1 MKLQKAEC
9 CGFGGRAYVHSAED
23 GPIRIFR
30 FAFSP
35 CHAIHFN
42 KYTRVHCFSGS
53 QTSAPRPAIP
63 GQTSDPGSPQ
73 PERLRGKRAAA
84 SPAQVCGPG
93 RHGGGPSHK
102 LRAAVLRLRT
112 AARTDSDRAALETGP
127 RAEPDAG
134 KAAAA
139 AARGSGEPSRRRQ
152 PGPALAPSRL
162 PSPDDSTPVAAR
174 DFAGDETP
182 PGRRLPSPHAGFR
195 GKQAG
200 PLAGPWL
207 GPRHRAAG
215 RLSAAGP
222 PGSSSRMCSTAR
234 EWAVAGCSS
243 VARRS
248 SFPLAGRPELVVQ
261 PPGCRRR
268 RARPM
273 QPGLAT
279 TGLHETEY

>member
-35 CHAIHFN
+35 SIL
-42 KYTRVHCFSGS
+42 TSTPGS
-53 QTSAPRPAIP
+53 TVSQGRRPVTSAPRPTNQ
-63 GQTSDPGSPQ
+63 GQTSDPADPIWTPPLPVSPSPSGRGESEQQ
-73 PERLRGKRAAA
+73 PPRHKF
-84 SPAQVCGPG
+84 PAQAGTEAAQATNCARPSSDSG
-93 RHGGGPSHK
+93 RRLGRIRTEPPWRLGRGPS
-102 LRAAVLRLRT
+102 RT
-112 AARTDSDRAALETGP
+112 PGKP
-127 RAEPDAG
+127 RP
-134 KAAAA
+134 
-139 AARGSGEPSRRRQ
+139 RRQ
-152 PGPALAPSRL
+152 RRALTTSAAGTRTRSE
-162 PSPDDSTPVAAR
+162 SSPVAAR

>member
-53 QTSAPRPAIP
+53 QTSAPRPATP

-112 AARTDSDRAALETGP
+112 EARTDSDRAALETGP

-139 AARGSGEPSRRRQ
+139 AAAASPHDVGSRDPHSLRVVSRRR
-152 PGPALAPSRL
+152 PRL
-162 PSPDDSTPVAAR
+162 CGRRDAARATSPVAAR
-174 DFAGDETP
+174 RVSRKAGGAL
-182 PGRRLPSPHAGFR
+182 GRTVARSAAPR
-195 GKQAG
+195 GRA
-200 PLAGPWL
+200 AL
-207 GPRHRAAG
+207 GSRAAG
-215 RLSAAGP
+215 FKFSHMQYGP
-222 PGSSSRMCSTAR
+222 PMG
-234 EWAVAGCSS
+234 
-243 VARRS
+243 
-248 SFPLAGRPELVVQ
+248 GRWVFL
-261 PPGCRRR
+261 R
-268 RARPM
+268 RAPV
-273 QPGLAT
+273 
-279 TGLHETEY
+279 